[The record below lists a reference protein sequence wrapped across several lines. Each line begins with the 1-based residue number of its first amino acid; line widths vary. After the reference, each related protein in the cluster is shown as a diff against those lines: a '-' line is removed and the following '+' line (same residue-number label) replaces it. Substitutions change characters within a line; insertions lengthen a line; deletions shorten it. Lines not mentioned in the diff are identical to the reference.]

1 MKIRQDFVTN
11 SSSSCSIAL
20 TTENPVLL
28 EILQRYKEQG
38 AFGSAGTTF
47 GVGEYTNV
55 PFGFTGI
62 GYFDPDLKTQSP
74 AFSFSEGFENE
85 DLFYALVAPDFPKN
99 LEEVL
104 SIIVKIMDYS
114 EGYKHRVDGSTIL
127 DLCQYDKALFK
138 ELIRELNDRKDE
150 IIKAFTQVYCK
161 VYEDNSE
168 EDCAS
173 RYLSFEYD
181 PTNGARI
188 NVEEVDENED
198 DYDDEDDYDGEDG
211 EDDDFTYEDDPHVD
225 EFESNA
231 KISNCLRDD

>member
-28 EILQRYKEQG
+28 EILQRYKKQG
-38 AFGSAGTTF
+38 AFGFAGTTF
-47 GVGEYTNV
+47 GIGEYTNV

-104 SIIVKIMDYS
+104 SIIIKIMDYS
-114 EGYKHRVDGSTIL
+114 KGYKHRVDGSTIL
-127 DLCQYDKALFK
+127 NLCQYNKALFE
-138 ELIRELNDRKDE
+138 ELICELKDRKDE

-168 EDCAS
+168 EERAS

-181 PTNGARI
+181 STNGARI
-188 NVEEVDENED
+188 NVEE
-198 DYDDEDDYDGEDG
+198 DDEDDYDAEDGEDD

-225 EFESNA
+225 EFESND

>member
-138 ELIRELNDRKDE
+138 KLIRELKDRKDE
-150 IIKAFTQVYCK
+150 IVKAFTQVYCK

-181 PTNGARI
+181 LTNGARI
-188 NVEEVDENED
+188 NVEEDYRGEDED
-198 DYDDEDDYDGEDG
+198 YYDDDEG
-211 EDDDFTYEDDPHVD
+211 DFTYEDDPHVD